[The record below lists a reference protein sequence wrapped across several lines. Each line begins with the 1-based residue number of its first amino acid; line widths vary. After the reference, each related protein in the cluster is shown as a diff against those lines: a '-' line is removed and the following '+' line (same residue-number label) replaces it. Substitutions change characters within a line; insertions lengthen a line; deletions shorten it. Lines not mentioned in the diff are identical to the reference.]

1 MCAVH
6 MRIIHTHI
14 KYSDACRKHTSSL
27 TLTWWIRFLC
37 LSHMKKKTLEKR
49 QKHSLRT
56 KWKRTKE
63 ERMKNTQAQQYR
75 VGVVVIL
82 CVRAGK
88 CVRVCLCVCV
98 WVRAP
103 HLAPIEYIFKRLFVV
118 TVDVICYRNCSCVL
132 TTEHSHFV
140 QYQWWFSDKKKL
152 YDDADVHTHQQNV
165 NGGQNKT

>member
-88 CVRVCLCVCV
+88 NFFSCGLDSVSVYVCACVYVSARAPSRTNRVYFQKIVCCYCWCYLLSQLLLCVNN
-98 WVRAP
+98 RAFP
-103 HLAPIEYIFKRLFVV
+103 FCTISMMIFR
-118 TVDVICYRNCSCVL
+118 
-132 TTEHSHFV
+132 
-140 QYQWWFSDKKKL
+140 
-152 YDDADVHTHQQNV
+152 
-165 NGGQNKT
+165 